1 MKELQLGIQIEFSFG
16 KVTVYDDYVYVIM
29 DEGVTVNTN
38 FNDVLI
44 AIADTHFAGRNFI
57 YITHRIYSY
66 AIDPTIYLKTAKVKN
81 LKGFIV
87 VSPNKDFNDAQ
98 NIEKLFFCKPFA
110 LFATMEEA
118 LIHKDILLSE

>member
-1 MKELQLGIQIEFSFG
+1 MKEIQQGYQLDFSFG
-16 KVTVYDDYVYVIM
+16 KVTVYEDYVHVIM
-29 DEGVTVNTN
+29 NEGVTVTPN

-44 AIADTHFAGRNFI
+44 ALAETHFADRDFV

-66 AIDPTIYLKTAKVKN
+66 SIDPTIYLKTVKIKN

-118 LIHKDILLSE
+118 LIHKDIMLLE